1 MILLRYSGEKANYA
15 VNFTRISK
23 HVLQVKGDFPAKSKG
38 FILYRM
44 ENPEDPWDYQEYK
57 TVYREITGGVQ
68 FSDDGSVYVAP
79 PEPKPTPEPEP
90 YVPTLEEIKETKKQE
105 IRIAYQAV
113 KAAGVDIELST
124 GIEHFPL
131 SEEEVTFLMGKQVE
145 LASGNGGNISY
156 QDADSKCKFYSVE
169 DMQKIIDEA
178 FRFVSWQT
186 TYRNTLWE
194 WVDACETK
202 EEVEA
207 VAYGNDIPEQYQ
219 NDVFKSYL
227 AQMEEETSEGN

>member
-113 KAAGVDIELST
+113 KAAGVEIELST
-124 GIEHFPL
+124 GKEQFPL
-131 SEEEVTFLMGKQVE
+131 SDEDVVFLYGKQVE
-145 LASGNGGNISY
+145 LATGKREAVSY
-156 QDADSKCKFYSVE
+156 QDAANRCKFYPAE
-169 DMQKIIDEA
+169 DMQKIIEEA
-178 FRFVSWQT
+178 FQFVSYQT

-194 WVDACETK
+194 WVDECTTK
-202 EEVEA
+202 EEVEDI
-207 VAYGNDIPEQYQ
+207 AYGCAIPEQYQ

-227 AQMEEETSEGN
+227 AQMEG

>member
-1 MILLRYSGEKANYA
+1 
-15 VNFTRISK
+15 
-23 HVLQVKGDFPAKSKG
+23 
-38 FILYRM
+38 M

-156 QDADSKCKFYSVE
+156 QDADSKCKFYSAE